1 MTKQKILNDLKDINA
16 MYNNC
21 MMFEILEKDLDK
33 LILEAYKA
41 GFRYGLNHLPF
52 LTNDGRKF
60 RDDFVDCLVE
70 TVDTTMPYKR
80 FIEEEN
86 KNETV

>member
-21 MMFEILEKDLDK
+21 MMFEILEKRLDE

-41 GFRYGLNHLPF
+41 GFRNGLNHLQF
-52 LTNDGRKF
+52 LTRDGRKF
-60 RDDFVDCLVE
+60 TDDFEDCLVE
-70 TVDTTMPYKR
+70 TVDTMGAYKR

-86 KNETV
+86 KNETH